1 MARTRIGSVY
11 DGSIITILD
20 KVEANSLLQIVASYL
35 QIAVQGTISALE
47 MGDDSTTLNSQALE
61 VTL

>member
-20 KVEANSLLQIVASYL
+20 KVEANSLLQVVASYL